1 MNGSLIALN
10 MTSEDVKLA
19 EINLTNGETRVRGLY
34 HYRTGN
40 ENEKD
45 DINFTE
51 VIKKFFQE
59 KKPKTLKTL
68 LVINSQDIDYR
79 DFSFPFDSKKKVT
92 GAIGFE
98 ISSEYAPDDYIVDH
112 IESITREPGTKAYL
126 AAIAGKE
133 ILRKRIKEAED
144 AGLRI
149 VGITSDISTLGNYV
163 RDENEALVME
173 MGERLTLFT
182 LFTHGVP
189 VLVRDIPIGIKEI
202 NKGSENL
209 DNSELRPLMGEIK
222 RTVHSFNAKTGLDLS
237 RIYVSGNI
245 LVQQEIIKTLN
256 EELEFDFVD
265 QTPQERGFKCEKP
278 RDDLNMYASV
288 LGAAE
293 WKNRDRSFNFFKD
306 DLVLT
311 EPGVIR
317 RSYLRWGSL
326 ILLSLLFTVLLSSW
340 VEIIALENRKDFLD
354 TRMKEIFTSTFPQAK
369 RIVDEVRQAKNF
381 LDTGRSESDG
391 KTLSRE
397 TTILDVL
404 KVISHTI
411 PEETIFQIID
421 IRWERGRLEMNGKTD
436 SFKTVNTIQELL
448 TGSQSFSEV
457 NISNAKIGSDGQD
470 VEFKITVRLAG

>member
-1 MNGSLIALN
+1 MNGSIIALN
-10 MTSEDVKLA
+10 MTPEDIKLA
-19 EINLTNGETRVRGLY
+19 EINLTNGEKRVSRLY
-34 HYRTGN
+34 HYRPGN
-40 ENEKD
+40 ADEKD
-45 DINFTE
+45 NISATE
-51 VIKKFFQE
+51 VIKRLFQE

-68 LVINSQDIDYR
+68 LVINSQDLDYR
-79 DFSFPFDSKKKVT
+79 DFSFPFDSRKKVT

-98 ISSEYAPDDYIVDH
+98 ISSEYPPNDYIVDY
-112 IESITREPGTKAYL
+112 IKSITREPGTKSFL

-133 ILRKRIKEAED
+133 VLRKRIKEAED

-173 MGERLTLFT
+173 MGEGQTLFS

-189 VLVRDIPIGIKEI
+189 ILVRDIPIGIKEI
-202 NKGSENL
+202 NKGSEGTNN
-209 DNSELRPLMGEIK
+209 DGLRPLMGEIK
-222 RTVHSFNAKTGLDLS
+222 RTLHSFNAKTGLDLS

-245 LVQQEIIKTLN
+245 LAQQEILKRLN

-265 QTPQERGFKCEKP
+265 QTPQGREFKCEKP

-293 WKNRDRSFNFFKD
+293 WKRRDRSFNFFKD

-311 EPGVIR
+311 EPGAIR

-326 ILLSLLFTVLLSSW
+326 ILFSFFLTLLLSLW
-340 VEIIALENRKDFLD
+340 VEITALENRKTFLD
-354 TRMKEIFTSTFPQAK
+354 TKTKEIFMSTFPQAK
-369 RIVDEVRQAKNF
+369 RIVDAVRQAKNF
-381 LDTGRSESDG
+381 LDTGRSGSDG
-391 KTLSRE
+391 NTLSVE
-397 TTILDVL
+397 TSILDAL
-404 KVISHTI
+404 KVISQAI
-411 PEETIFQIID
+411 PEETSFQIMS

-457 NISNAKIGSDGQD
+457 NISNAKLGSDGQD
-470 VEFKITVRLAG
+470 VEFKITIRLAG

>member
-45 DINFTE
+45 DISFTE
-51 VIKKFFQE
+51 VIKKLFQE
-59 KKPKTLKTL
+59 KKPKTYKTL

-98 ISSEYAPDDYIVDH
+98 ISSEYDPNDYIVDH

-182 LFTHGVP
+182 LFMHGVP
-189 VLVRDIPIGIKEI
+189 ILVRDIPIGIKEI
-202 NKGSENL
+202 NKSSENL

-245 LVQQEIIKTLN
+245 FVQLEILKTLN
-256 EELEFDFVD
+256 EELEFDFID

-293 WKNRDRSFNFFKD
+293 WKNKDRSFNFFKD
-306 DLVLT
+306 D
-311 EPGVIR
+311 
-317 RSYLRWGSL
+317 
-326 ILLSLLFTVLLSSW
+326 
-340 VEIIALENRKDFLD
+340 
-354 TRMKEIFTSTFPQAK
+354 
-369 RIVDEVRQAKNF
+369 
-381 LDTGRSESDG
+381 
-391 KTLSRE
+391 
-397 TTILDVL
+397 
-404 KVISHTI
+404 
-411 PEETIFQIID
+411 
-421 IRWERGRLEMNGKTD
+421 
-436 SFKTVNTIQELL
+436 
-448 TGSQSFSEV
+448 
-457 NISNAKIGSDGQD
+457 
-470 VEFKITVRLAG
+470 

>member
-45 DINFTE
+45 NISSTE
-51 VIKKFFQE
+51 VIKKLFQE

-112 IESITREPGTKAYL
+112 IESITREPGTRAYL

-182 LFTHGVP
+182 LFTYGVP
-189 VLVRDIPIGIKEI
+189 ILVRDIPIGIKEI

-209 DNSELRPLMGEIK
+209 DNKLRPLMGEIK

-245 LVQQEIIKTLN
+245 FVQQEILKTLN
-256 EELEFDFVD
+256 KELEFDFVD

-293 WKNRDRSFNFFKD
+293 WKRKDRSFNFFKD
-306 DLVLT
+306 DLVLA
-311 EPGVIR
+311 EQGVIW
-317 RSYLRWGSL
+317 RSYLRWGYL
-326 ILLSLLFTVLLSSW
+326 ILLSFLLTILLSSW
-340 VEIIALENRKDFLD
+340 VEIVSLENRKRFLD
-354 TRMKEIFTSTFPQAK
+354 TRIKETFKSTFPQAR

-381 LDTGRSESDG
+381 LDTRRSKSDG

-397 TTILDVL
+397 TSILDVL
-404 KVISHTI
+404 KVISQTI
-411 PEETIFQIID
+411 PEETSFQIIS

-448 TGSQSFSEV
+448 TGSQGFSEV
-457 NISNAKIGSDGQD
+457 NISNAKIGSNGQD